1 MNWTLAVPVPDPRTH
16 VGRSRELLPPSP
28 RATAGLAE
36 RWCGDGCAMG
46 VLLFILHI
54 RYLRFRHGRNDT
66 EEVSISSTYT
76 AFLSVR

>member
-16 VGRSRELLPPSP
+16 PRRSPVELEVGSYSELPRKPSGDG
-28 RATAGLAE
+28 GLAE

-66 EEVSISSTYT
+66 E
-76 AFLSVR
+76 R

>member
-1 MNWTLAVPVPDPRTH
+1 MNWTLRPSRCRTLAH
-16 VGRSRELLPPSP
+16 TRGRSPRSVATPAKPSGDG
-28 RATAGLAE
+28 GLAE

-66 EEVSISSTYT
+66 E
-76 AFLSVR
+76 R

>member
-16 VGRSRELLPPSP
+16 VEVVESYSRHEPSGDG
-28 RATAGLAE
+28 GLAE

-66 EEVSISSTYT
+66 E
-76 AFLSVR
+76 R

>member
-16 VGRSRELLPPSP
+16 VGR
-28 RATAGLAE
+28 RATPATRHEPSGDGGLAE

-54 RYLRFRHGRNDT
+54 RYLRLAGRFRHGRNDT
-66 EEVSISSTYT
+66 E
-76 AFLSVR
+76 R